1 MRIEFVEMIID
12 QLTDKGAMDSQ
23 PIRGSNHRG
32 CAQRPEYFFDMKR
45 ADKLANTIDEINR
58 SGAAV

>member
-1 MRIEFVEMIID
+1 MIID